1 MSLFKQVL
9 IKRTLTALLVCA
21 MLPAGLTTALAQ
33 PTGLP
38 SLGAA
43 SAADLSPAWERR
55 LGESIIAQGRIDPTY
70 VHDPDINQYLNNMG
84 QRLVRYAPV
93 SSTSID
99 LFGVKDPVINAFA
112 LPGGFIGINTGL
124 MVAATTESELAG
136 VVAHEIAHVTQRHI
150 ARGFTQQ
157 KQSGHI
163 AMASI
168 AAALLAAVAGSANLG
183 AGVAAFGQ
191 AAAVDGQLGFSRDA
205 EREADRVGF
214 LMLSKSGYNPEG
226 MQNLFERLMQASQF
240 NERGGGGAYMS
251 THPMSI
257 DRMTDMQN
265 RTQTLAKSTYR
276 DSDAFWYTRARA
288 RVLQADDRLFLKRV
302 QEQLQDEARR
312 LTGVQR
318 SSAFLGLAL
327 VELRQNN
334 VPAAQDFYQKAQAGM
349 VASPYLARVEVE
361 LALTAGQPERALAFS
376 DESMKR
382 WPDQQSLANL
392 HAQALQQLGRYA
404 QAAKFLE
411 IQLKRWPTQDP
422 GLYQALANNLAQ
434 IGEAIRARQSMA
446 TYYTLTGA
454 FPAAMA
460 QLQQA
465 RQISKDFHQQSQ
477 IDVQIRQLTQKMA
490 NEREVLQRFSG

>member
-1 MSLFKQVL
+1 MSHFKQPFV
-9 IKRTLTALLVCA
+9 KRSFVALLICA
-21 MLPAGLTTALAQ
+21 LVPASFTTASAQ
-33 PTGLP
+33 PVGLP

-84 QRLVRYAPV
+84 QRLVRYAPI
-93 SSTSID
+93 SSTAID

-112 LPGGFIGINTGL
+112 LPGGFIGVNTGL
-124 MVAATTESELAG
+124 MVAATNESELAG

-157 KQSGHI
+157 KQSSHI
-163 AMASI
+163 ALASI
-168 AAALLAAVAGSANLG
+168 AAALLAGLAGSANLG
-183 AGVAAFGQ
+183 AGMAAFGQ

-214 LMLSKSGYNPEG
+214 QMLSKSGYNPEG
-226 MQNLFERLMQASQF
+226 MQDLFERLMQASQF
-240 NERGGGGAYMS
+240 NERGGGAYLS

-265 RTQTLAKSTYR
+265 RTRTLAKSGYR
-276 DSDAFWYTRARA
+276 DSDAFWYVRARA
-288 RVLQADDRLFLKRV
+288 RVLQAEDRQFLARV
-302 QEQLQDEARR
+302 REQLQDEARR
-312 LTGVQR
+312 LTGVKR

-327 VELRQNN
+327 VELKQSN
-334 VPAAQDFYQKAQAGM
+334 VAAAKDFYQRALSGAT
-349 VASPYLARVEVE
+349 ASPYLARVEVE
-361 LALTAGQPERALAFS
+361 LALTAGQPERALALS
-376 DESMKR
+376 DVSMKR
-382 WPDQQSLANL
+382 WPDQQSLTNL

-404 QAAKFLE
+404 QAAKFLVT
-411 IQLKRWPTQDP
+411 QLKRWPTQDP
-422 GLYQALANNLAQ
+422 SLYQALANNLAQ
-434 IGEAIRARQSMA
+434 AGDSIGARRSMA

-454 FPAAMA
+454 FPAAMS

-465 RQISKDFHQQSQ
+465 RQISKDFYQQSQ
-477 IDVQIRQLTQKMA
+477 IDVQIRQLTEKMA
-490 NEREVLQRFSG
+490 NEREVIQRFSG

>member
-9 IKRTLTALLVCA
+9 VKRTLTALLVCA
-21 MLPAGLTTALAQ
+21 MVPVSLTTAMAQ

-70 VHDPDINQYLNNMG
+70 VHDPDINQYLNSMG

-214 LMLSKSGYNPEG
+214 LMLSKAGYNPEG

-265 RTQTLAKSTYR
+265 RTRTLAKSSYR

-312 LTGVQR
+312 LTGVKR
-318 SSAFLGLAL
+318 SSAFLGLVL

-334 VPAAQDFYQKAQAGM
+334 MPAAKDFYQKAQDG
-349 VASPYLARVEVE
+349 VGASPYLARVEVE
-361 LALTAGQPERALAFS
+361 LALTAGQLERALTLS

-392 HAQALQQLGRYA
+392 HAQALQQLGRFA

-411 IQLKRWPTQDP
+411 TQLKRWPTQDP

-477 IDVQIRQLTQKMA
+477 IDVQIRQLTQKIA
-490 NEREVLQRFSG
+490 NEREVLQRFGG

>member
-1 MSLFKQVL
+1 MSHFKQPLFKRSLVTLL
-9 IKRTLTALLVCA
+9 ICALV
-21 MLPAGLTTALAQ
+21 PVGFTTALAQ
-33 PTGLP
+33 PAGLP

-43 SAADLSPAWERR
+43 SSADLSPAWERR
-55 LGESIIAQGRIDPTY
+55 LGESIIAQGRVDPTY
-70 VHDPDINQYLNNMG
+70 VHDPDINQYLNDMG

-93 SSTSID
+93 SATSID

-124 MVAATTESELAG
+124 MVAATNESELAG

-168 AAALLAAVAGSANLG
+168 AAALLAGLAGSANLG

-191 AAAVDGQLGFSRDA
+191 AAAIDGQLGFSRDA

-214 LMLSKSGYNPEG
+214 QMLSKSGYNPEG
-226 MQNLFERLMQASQF
+226 MQDLFARLMQASQF
-240 NERGGGGAYMS
+240 NERGGGGAYVS

-265 RTQTLAKSTYR
+265 RTQTLTKKVYR

-288 RVLQADDRLFLKRV
+288 RVLQAEDRQFLSRV
-302 QEQLQDEARR
+302 REQLQDEARR

-327 VELRQNN
+327 VELRQSN
-334 VPAAQDFYQKAQAGM
+334 VAAARDFYQQAQTGVA
-349 VASPYLARVEVE
+349 ASPYLARVEVE
-361 LALTAGQPERALAFS
+361 LALSAGQLERALALS
-376 DESMKR
+376 DEGMKR

-392 HAQALQQLGRYA
+392 HAQALQQMGRYA

-411 IQLKRWPTQDP
+411 IQIKRWPTQDP
-422 GLYQALANNLAQ
+422 GLYQVLANNLSQ
-434 IGEAIRARQSMA
+434 SGEAIRARQSMA

-454 FPAAMA
+454 FPAAMS

-477 IDVQIRQLTQKMA
+477 IDVQIRQLTEKMA
-490 NEREVLQRFSG
+490 NEREVIQRFSS